1 MSDTPRTDAASFDI
15 RVAGNPCGATVVY
28 QSFSRQLERELNRA
42 NATIAELERDLCSW
56 TPWQPIEK
64 PPPLDGNFM
73 VTNGSFYHRGE
84 LNDYGEWV
92 DYHTGKDLPFTPT
105 HWMEILELNP

>member
-42 NATIAELERDLCSW
+42 NATIAELEQDLCSG

-64 PPPLDGNFM
+64 SPSNEGNFL
-73 VTNGSFYHRGE
+73 VTNGSFYHRAE
-84 LNDYGEWV
+84 LNDDGEWV
-92 DYHTGKDLPFTPT
+92 SYHTNEYLPFTPT
-105 HWMEILELNP
+105 HWMEIPELNP